1 MDTLYYK
8 GILSAGSTIL
18 VDDENEFRHAVKS
31 LRKKNGDTITV
42 TNGEGALY
50 LAEVTAL
57 DKRSISL
64 LLQTKIDR
72 DADYTQ
78 TNVFVALALLNQSSK
93 MKLAVEKLTEMGIS
107 GFLPF
112 QAERTV
118 FPDKNLKGLEA
129 SAVSALKQCGGSQ
142 LPEIFPIL
150 TMPELLELKSFDHKY
165 FCHITTNR
173 LPDNELSGRILVAV
187 GPEGGWTEA
196 EIEQFVQHGFQ
207 PLALNKRVLRAETAA
222 LVAAARFLK

>member
-42 TNGEGALY
+42 TNGEGDLY
-50 LAEVTAL
+50 TAEVTAV
-57 DKRSISL
+57 DKRTLTL
-64 LLQTKIDR
+64 LLQDKINHDT
-72 DADYTQ
+72 DYSQTQ
-78 TNVFVALALLNQSSK
+78 VFVALALLNQSSK
-93 MKLAVEKLTEMGIS
+93 MKLAVEKLTELGIS

-129 SAVSALKQCGGSQ
+129 SAVSALKQCGGAQ

-150 TMPELLELKSFDHKY
+150 TMKELLELKSFDHKY
-165 FCHITTNR
+165 FCHITTDR
-173 LPDNELSGRILVAV
+173 FPAHELSGRILVAV
-187 GPEGGWTEA
+187 GPEGGWTDLEV
-196 EIEQFVQHGFQ
+196 ERFVLHDFR